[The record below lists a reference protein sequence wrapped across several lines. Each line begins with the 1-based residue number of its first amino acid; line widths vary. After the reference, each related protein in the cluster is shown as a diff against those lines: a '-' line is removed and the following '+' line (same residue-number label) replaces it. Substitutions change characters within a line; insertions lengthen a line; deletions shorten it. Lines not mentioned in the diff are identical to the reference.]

1 MQKLAL
7 AASPAHCGKDSD
19 TSTLFIMT
27 TQTLRLVFVL
37 LLCFPLSLRAQS
49 QELAIDR
56 GFVGLSQALD
66 RLPYTSRIMFVA
78 AHPDDE
84 NSGVLPYVSRGLH
97 ARTALLT
104 LTRGEGGQNLVGPD
118 LFEALGLIRTGEMM
132 AAGEYYGVQQYFT
145 RAFDFGFSNSATETL
160 GKWGKDLV
168 LGDIVRAIRR
178 FRPHVMVSVWRGDKS
193 DGHGHHQAAGLL
205 AREAFQAAGDPERFP
220 EQTGEGLAP
229 WKVQKFYSRVGEK
242 EQPTLRINAGQ
253 HVALL
258 GASYQEIASRGY
270 ASHRSQG
277 SGDAYSPP
285 GARMFQYRLVSPE
298 GHVDSSF
305 LDDVPVRLVDLAGF
319 VDNNSTEHKKFS
331 DELAQIEALIS
342 KAREHLRPND
352 FSGTLSYLLGGLEK
366 VRALRRSLRDT
377 PSESSGMRTV
387 DFFLAESEHDF
398 EKALELS
405 TTVYFEVLADDV
417 EVTPGQ
423 SFNVSTTVVN
433 RSSEMIEVRQ
443 ILLESQWKHQLL
455 EGHVQ
460 PLPPHETVALKVT
473 RPLAVVPL
481 RPQEALSLRFS
492 VTVPEDATP
501 TKPLWKRAS
510 KQDAVYMLSE
520 PTRINEPLI
529 PPLLSASLEYRLR
542 GTSLRLKHA
551 AEYLDR
557 DPFKG
562 TRKLPLLVV
571 PRLAV
576 EVIPP
581 LQLVSLTGAG
591 SQREL
596 QVKLENNTRN
606 AISGILSLSPP
617 AGWSCEPKQVPFTF
631 AKEGEAATFKF
642 AAVAG
647 KEIHPGREIFEA
659 FATVSGHKISQS
671 YRVYSV
677 QDLWKLPLYRKAGSE
692 VVAFDFT
699 LPSKLK
705 VAYVMGA
712 GDRVPD
718 ALVQMGLAVKLLEA
732 DDLAAANLRQY
743 DCIIAGVRAYDVRG
757 DLIANNARML
767 DYVKQGGVFVVQYN
781 RKEPWNKAQYAPY
794 PAKIASNDD
803 RVTDEHAPVRIL
815 DSNHPVFNFP
825 NKITLQD
832 FEGWVQERGLYF
844 IQDRDPRFKPL
855 LASGDP
861 GGKPLDGGLLV
872 ANYGSGKYVLT
883 SYAWFRQLPEGV
895 PGAIRIFANL
905 ISLGRTQAS
914 QSTGRTPQ
922 RQANSEAPKSVKN

>member
-1 MQKLAL
+1 
-7 AASPAHCGKDSD
+7 
-19 TSTLFIMT
+19 MT
-27 TQTLRLVFVL
+27 KQTRRLVFVL

-168 LGDIVRAIRR
+168 LGDMVRAIRR

-220 EQTGEGLAP
+220 EQVREGLTP
-229 WKVQKFYSRVGEK
+229 WKAQKFYSRVGEK
-242 EQPTLRINAGQ
+242 EQATLHINAGQ
-253 HVALL
+253 HVALF

-270 ASHRSQG
+270 SSHRSQG

-285 GARMFQYRLVSPE
+285 GARTFQYRLVFPE
-298 GHVDSSF
+298 VRADNSF
-305 LDDVPVRLVDLAGF
+305 LDGIPVRLIDLAGF
-319 VDNNSTEHKKFS
+319 VDRTSTDHKKVS
-331 DELAQIEALIS
+331 SELAQIEALIS
-342 KAREHLRPND
+342 KAREQVRPND
-352 FSGTLSYLLGGLEK
+352 FSGALWPLLGGLEK
-366 VRALRRSLRDT
+366 VRALRRSLRNT
-377 PSESSGMRTV
+377 VSESSRSQPV
-387 DFFLAESEHDF
+387 DFLLAESERDF

-405 TTVYFEVLADDV
+405 TAVYFEVLADDV

-423 SFNVSTTVVN
+423 SFNLTTTVVN
-433 RSSEMIEVRQ
+433 RSSETIEIQQ
-443 ILLESQWKHQLL
+443 ILLESQWKHRLS

-460 PLPPHETVALKVT
+460 PLPPHERVALEVSGPRT
-473 RPLAVVPL
+473 EVSL
-481 RPQEALSLRFS
+481 RPQETVSLRFS

-501 TKPLWKRAS
+501 SSPLWRRAS
-510 KQDAVYMLSE
+510 KQDAVYAFSD
-520 PTRINEPLI
+520 PTRVNEPLI
-529 PPLLSASLEYRLR
+529 LPPLSARLEYRLR
-542 GTSLRLKHA
+542 GTSLRMKHA

-562 TRKLPLLVV
+562 TRKVPLLIV
-571 PRLAV
+571 PPLAV
-576 EVIPP
+576 EVAPP
-581 LQLVSLTGAG
+581 LQLVSLTAAG
-591 SQREL
+591 SRREL
-596 QVKLENNTRN
+596 HVKLANNARN
-606 AISGILSLSPP
+606 AISGILSISPP

-631 AKEGEAATFKF
+631 AKEGDAATFKF

-647 KEIHPGREIFEA
+647 KEIRPGRESFDV
-659 FATVSGHKISQS
+659 FATVNGRKIAQS
-671 YRVYSV
+671 YRMYSV

-692 VVAFDFT
+692 VVGFDFR

-712 GDRVPD
+712 GDRVPE
-718 ALVQMGLAVKLLEA
+718 ALIQMGLAVKALEPA
-732 DDLAAANLRQY
+732 DLATVDLRQY
-743 DCIIAGVRAYDVRG
+743 DCIIAGVRAYDVRD

-767 DYVKQGGVFVVQYN
+767 NYVKQGGVFIVQYN

-794 PAKIASNDD
+794 PAKIESNDD
-803 RVTDEHAPVRIL
+803 RVTDENAPVRIL
-815 DSNHPVFNFP
+815 DPNHPVFNFP
-825 NKITLQD
+825 NKITPQD

-844 IQDRDPRFKPL
+844 IQNRDPRFKPL

-872 ANYGSGKYVLT
+872 ANYGSGKYILT

-905 ISLGRTQAS
+905 ISLGRAQAS
-914 QSTGRTPQ
+914 QAAASTPQ
-922 RQANSEAPKSVKN
+922 REANREGAKDAKN